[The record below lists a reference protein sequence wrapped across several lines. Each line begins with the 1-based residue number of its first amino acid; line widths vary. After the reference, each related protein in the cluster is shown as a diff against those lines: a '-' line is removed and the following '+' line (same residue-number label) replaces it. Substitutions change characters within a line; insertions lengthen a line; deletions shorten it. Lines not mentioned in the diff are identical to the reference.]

1 MNKKRG
7 TEVLGEL
14 SGNELKLVKYLARHS
29 DRNGIAILNVKSAS
43 SELKIGEDK
52 LRELTKSLVKKGLI
66 SIETQQEIEYLRV
79 DKNFQNL
86 ILSSASQALSKLK
99 DLESEINDLD
109 KTLGKLRKSFTEFDM
124 KLEELS
130 KIVEQIREAVSR
142 TIDEFLSNMH
152 GEFELIK
159 ARHLIGEL
167 DEESYRHVERINT
180 SASNLATEV
189 MRSVTSALQDSGEVF
204 ESVKKTLD
212 EYTNI
217 LNTLLK
223 ENLMRIRSH
232 LQQNFKILDQIIK
245 NMERLSK

>member
-1 MNKKRG
+1 MSRKRG

-86 ILSSASQALSKLK
+86 IVSSASQALSELK

-109 KTLGKLRKSFTEFDM
+109 EMLGKLRKSFTEFNM

-142 TIDEFLSNMH
+142 AIDESLSNIH
-152 GEFELIK
+152 EEFELIK

-167 DEESYRHVERINT
+167 DEESYRHVER
-180 SASNLATEV
+180 
-189 MRSVTSALQDSGEVF
+189 
-204 ESVKKTLD
+204 
-212 EYTNI
+212 
-217 LNTLLK
+217 
-223 ENLMRIRSH
+223 
-232 LQQNFKILDQIIK
+232 
-245 NMERLSK
+245 